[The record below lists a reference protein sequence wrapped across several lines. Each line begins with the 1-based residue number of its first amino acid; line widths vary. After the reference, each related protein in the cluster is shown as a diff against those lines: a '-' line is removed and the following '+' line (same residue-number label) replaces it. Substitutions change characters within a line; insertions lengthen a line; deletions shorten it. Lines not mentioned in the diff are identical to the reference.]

1 MIIAIDGPAGVGKS
15 TISRLIAEKLSF
27 HYVNSGNFY
36 RAVTWLALEK
46 KIDPENKEMVI
57 QLAENTNFSLNPNG
71 EIEYAGESIN
81 EFLHSDSVDKWVSY
95 HSYFPEI
102 RKKINDTIRSTISQL
117 DAVVEGR
124 DITTVVFPDAF
135 LKVYLDADIQT
146 RARRRWEQGVSDLS
160 YEEILD
166 SLSSRDSSD
175 KAKPQGA
182 LKISQDALYLD
193 TTDLTIGGVCEK
205 VINAIKNRQNHIE

>member
-15 TISRLIAEKLSF
+15 TISKLIAEELSF

-36 RAVTWLALEK
+36 RAVTWLVLEK
-46 KIDPENKEMVI
+46 KIDPENKSLIVD
-57 QLAENTNFSLNPNG
+57 LAEKTDFFLNSKG
-71 EIEYAGESIN
+71 KIEYAGKPIDHL
-81 EFLHSDSVDKWVSY
+81 LHSDPVDRWVSY

-102 RKKINDTIRSTISQL
+102 RKKINDTIRATL
-117 DAVVEGR
+117 GNVNAVVEGR

-135 LKVYLDADIQT
+135 LKVYLDADIEI
-146 RARRRWEQGVSDLS
+146 RARRRYEQGVSDLS

-166 SLSSRDSSD
+166 SLSSRDISD
-175 KAKPQGA
+175 KSKPQGA

-193 TTDLTIGGVCEK
+193 TTDLTIGEVCEK
-205 VINAIKNRQNHIE
+205 VINAIKKRQNYTE